1 MTLEQAIIEQVRVLS
16 LEKQQEVLAFIALLN
31 TNEWEKTYKGR
42 FQELQGD
49 VLIGIDAAE
58 RGEVVDADVMFQQLR
73 EKLRRQ
79 KAEISQ

>member
-16 LEKQQEVLAFIALLN
+16 PEKQQEVLAFIAFLN
-31 TNEWEKTYKGR
+31 TDEWEKTYKGR
-42 FQELQGD
+42 FQELQQD
-49 VLIGIDAAE
+49 IQIGIDAAE

-79 KAEISQ
+79 KTQVS